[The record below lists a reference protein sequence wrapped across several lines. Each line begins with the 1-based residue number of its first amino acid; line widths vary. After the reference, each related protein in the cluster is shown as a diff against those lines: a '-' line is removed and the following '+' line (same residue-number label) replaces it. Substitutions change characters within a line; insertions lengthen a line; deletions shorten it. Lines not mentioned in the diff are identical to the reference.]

1 MQLRFMAKSG
11 SSSVSLVAFSSSFA
25 NATMAPGEKGKW
37 RGGCR
42 PVQPV
47 EELVYAVRWDRE
59 GCRWAGCNAVPF
71 KAQARSKR
79 ERRLLA
85 WQAGYRRWWIWH
97 RGMRGGTEAGET
109 TDRVAVLGLLNVAG
123 ALLRG
128 TAYLFSSCPGC
139 RTVMSMWVMTLLRS
153 YVDVYCRFPCCRVT
167 TSSQLQQKLAHPT
180 KSKFQPL
187 LHSLA
192 YSRSTL
198 GLYSTVHV
206 QQ

>member
-1 MQLRFMAKSG
+1 M
-11 SSSVSLVAFSSSFA
+11 
-25 NATMAPGEKGKW
+25 
-37 RGGCR
+37 
-42 PVQPV
+42 QPV
-47 EELVYAVRWDRE
+47 EGLVYAVRWDRE

-71 KAQARSKR
+71 KAQARSKH

-109 TDRVAVLGLLNVAG
+109 TDRVAVLGLPNVAG

-139 RTVMSMWVMTLLRS
+139 RTVIGDESLAVLRRRILPSLSLLPS
-153 YVDVYCRFPCCRVT
+153 DDFIT
-167 TSSQLQQKLAHPT
+167 TAAKASTPHQIEIPT
-180 KSKFQPL
+180 

-192 YSRSTL
+192 L
-198 GLYSTVHV
+198 LLV